1 MKTVIFQGYLN
12 KLYPEG
18 IKLEATSAYE
28 ALTLLENYPGFREED
43 NVRHRVTLPKFF
55 SRDSF
60 YLPTDDEV
68 IEVVPLTENEIATV
82 DSFEGGGG
90 GGGFLQVVIGTIIA
104 TIGFVTGQAWA
115 VKLGIGIALGGLL
128 QMLMP
133 QPEAMKGGTD
143 ERSNYLP
150 ANRNTQRIGT
160 PIPILV
166 GRRKVYGHYL
176 AYNITASNMKEPTAE
191 PTPENT
197 HAGGANSEGDIV
209 YDNDWNTADG
219 L

>member
-18 IKLEATSAYE
+18 IKLDAKSPHE
-28 ALTLLENYPGFREED
+28 ALTLLENYPGFRVED
-43 NVRHRVTLPKFF
+43 NVQHRVSLPKFF

-60 YLPTDDEV
+60 YAETDDEI
-68 IEVVPLTENEIATV
+68 IEVVPLTEKEIEVV
-82 DSFEGGGG
+82 DNFQGAGG

-104 TIGFVTGQAWA
+104 TVGFITGQAWA

-133 QPEAMKGGTD
+133 QPELDKSD
-143 ERSNYLP
+143 KEPRSNYLP
-150 ANRNTQRIGT
+150 ANRNTQKIGT
-160 PIPILV
+160 PVPLLF
-166 GRRKVYGHYL
+166 GRRKVFGHYL
-176 AYNITASNMKEPTAE
+176 AYNITASNLPPPVDTE
-191 PTPENT
+191 TPAN
-197 HAGGANSEGDIV
+197 ADSGGADSNGDIT
-209 YDNDWNTADG
+209 YTNSWTSDG

>member
-12 KLYPEG
+12 KLYPDG
-18 IKLEATSAYE
+18 IQLEATSAHE
-28 ALTLLENYPGFREED
+28 ALTLLENYPGFRVED
-43 NVRHRVTLPKFF
+43 NVRHRVMLPKFF

-60 YLPTDDEV
+60 YLPTDEEV
-68 IEVVPLTENEIATV
+68 IEVIPLTENEIQTV
-82 DSFEGGGG
+82 DSFSGAGGD
-90 GGGFLQVVIGTIIA
+90 GGFLQVIVGTIIA
-104 TIGFVTGQAWA
+104 VVGFVTGNAWA
-115 VKLGIGIALGGLL
+115 VKLGIGIALGGLM

-133 QPEAMKGGTD
+133 QPEAQDQSRD

-150 ANRNTQRIGT
+150 ANRNTQAIGT

-166 GRRKVYGHYL
+166 GRRKLYGHYI
-176 AYNITASNMKEPTAE
+176 AYNISASNMKEPVSE
-191 PTPENT
+191 PTPEN
-197 HAGGANSEGDIV
+197 ANGGGANSEGDVV